1 MSTDGRPLPGCE
13 VKLVDPDDGGKSRPG
28 EPGEILSRGPECF
41 LGYTDPSLTA
51 KVFDQD
57 GWYHTGDIGILD
69 EDGYLSITD
78 RISDVI
84 IRGGE
89 NISAA
94 EVEEVLMTLPG
105 VAEVAV
111 VAGPDDRMGEHA
123 AAFLRMVEGSAAPD
137 LSELRSH
144 LESGGVA
151 RQKWPEELHS
161 VTDFPRTSSGKIQ
174 KYVLRDRLRH
184 PES

>member
-1 MSTDGRPLPGCE
+1 
-13 VKLVDPDDGGKSRPG
+13 
-28 EPGEILSRGPECF
+28 
-41 LGYTDPSLTA
+41 
-51 KVFDQD
+51 VFDQD
-57 GWYHTGDIGILD
+57 GWYHTGDIGIFD
-69 EDGYLSITD
+69 NDGYLSITD

-111 VAGPDDRMGEHA
+111 VAAPDDRMGEHA
-123 AAFLRMVEGSAAPD
+123 AAFVRMVDGSTAPD
-137 LSELRSH
+137 LSELRDH

-161 VTDFPRTSSGKIQ
+161 VADFPRTSSGKIQ
-174 KYVLRDRLRH
+174 KFVLRDRLRDQDN
-184 PES
+184 